1 MKEFVVF
8 YAWQSDTAQRFNR
21 HLIRL
26 ALNLA
31 AKNISDDLAV
41 NACVRIDVD
50 TERVLGHVP
59 VTETILK
66 KIAACDAF
74 VPDLT
79 FVARTGAGKAITNSN
94 VMLEYGYALRAK
106 SHSIMIPVMNAAYGP
121 AEELPFDMG
130 HQRFPLQ
137 YNLPETATK
146 AERVKAAG
154 ELTTQFEDIL
164 RRMIAAASTLD
175 ERETARSSQ
184 QQEAARAYL
193 APELHRTIERA
204 LYIHGRALANFICAS
219 SENGAKPNDRKED
232 FFPYRPSLY
241 PAAPQIRD
249 LPAEDAAA
257 LSAYYDSLNSLS
269 DHVNDW
275 WGREDQLPVN
285 IFNSFLHDA
294 EKILT
299 LAQVCI
305 ERFELD
311 RRYPP
316 KHEAVGTLSARIIRS
331 FASAAG
337 AMKHHIARW
346 EAKAALQK
354 RSPGNLAGVR
364 APARPFPRRSG

>member
-31 AKNISDDLAV
+31 AKNISDDLEV
-41 NACVRIDVD
+41 NASVRIDAD
-50 TERVLGHVP
+50 TEEVLGHVP
-59 VTETILK
+59 VAETILK
-66 KIAACDAF
+66 KIGACDAF

-79 FVARTGAGKAITNSN
+79 FVARTGAGKAVTNSN

-106 SHSIMIPVMNAAYGP
+106 SHSIMIPVMNVAYGR

-137 YNLPETATK
+137 YKLAETAMK

-154 ELTTQFEDIL
+154 ELTKDFESIL

-175 ERETARSSQ
+175 EQETARSSQ
-184 QQEAARAYL
+184 QHEAARACL
-193 APELHRTIERA
+193 APELNRTIERA
-204 LYIHGRALANFICAS
+204 LYIHERARANFICAS
-219 SENGAKPNDRKED
+219 AENGVKPNDRKED
-232 FFPYRPSLY
+232 FLPYRPSLY

-257 LSAYYDSLNSLS
+257 LSAYYDSLNSLY

-294 EKILT
+294 AKSLT
-299 LAQVCI
+299 LAKVCI
-305 ERFELD
+305 DRFDLD

-316 KHEAVGTLSARIIRS
+316 KHEAVGPLSARITRS
-331 FASAAG
+331 FTAAADAS
-337 AMKHHIARW
+337 KHHIARW

-354 RSPGNLAGVR
+354 PIPRNHAGMRV
-364 APARPFPRRSG
+364 PARPFPRRSG